1 MDLVFFI
8 TNDSWD
14 INKIK
19 GNGMKSKIRYI
30 FLLVPISII
39 VFFAYVISQSQ
50 NEASQPLNLELP
62 EFQLQTLDDKTLS
75 EKDISSGTYL
85 VNVWASWCITCR
97 VEHPFL
103 IDLKDKGVPIIG
115 LNYKDNKD
123 DAINWLKKL

>member
-1 MDLVFFI
+1 MDLVFCI

-50 NEASQPLNLELP
+50 NKASQPLNLELP
-62 EFQLQTLDDKTLS
+62 EFQLQPLDNKTLS
-75 EKDISSGTYL
+75 EKIFPLAFILLMFGQVGALPAELS
-85 VNVWASWCITCR
+85 I
-97 VEHPFL
+97 HF
-103 IDLKDKGVPIIG
+103 
-115 LNYKDNKD
+115 
-123 DAINWLKKL
+123 